1 MKGPL
6 TLVSEAWD
14 IVVAHRQLF
23 IGIYLVPGLIMLLF
37 ELVNDRMRDTPDPLF
52 MGGMFV
58 AMIIM
63 LVSQV
68 LMATALMYA
77 AAHLDT
83 TVKAAYAEAKRI
95 FWPMVWVSILSGVI
109 IFAGIIFFIIPGI
122 IFSVW
127 FIFASYVLLYEGTRG
142 FAALK
147 ESKAMVKGKWW
158 AVFGRVVVLI
168 LFSFIV
174 GIGVSFV
181 DAMIPGGY
189 DVPIIFFFVSA
200 FLVPVATN
208 YLYLLY
214 REVRAHADKSEIEK
228 PAEIPQV
235 S

>member
-6 TLVSEAWD
+6 TLISEAWD

-23 IGIYLVPGLIMLLF
+23 IGIYLVPGLIMLFF
-37 ELVNDRMRDTPDPLF
+37 EIVNDRMRDTPDPLF
-52 MGGMFV
+52 MGGMFI

-83 TVKAAYAEAKRI
+83 DVKAAYAEAKRV
-95 FWPMVWVSILSGVI
+95 FWPMIWVSLLSGVI
-109 IFAGIIFFIIPGI
+109 MLLGFVLFIIPGI

-127 FIFASYVLLYEGTRG
+127 FLFASYVLLYEGTRG
-142 FAALK
+142 TAALR
-147 ESKAMVKGKWW
+147 ESKAMVRGKWW
-158 AVFGRVVVLI
+158 AVFGRVIVLVF
-168 LFSFIV
+168 FSFVV
-174 GIGVSFV
+174 GIAVSIV
-181 DAMIPGGY
+181 DSMIPGGY

-200 FLVPVATN
+200 FLIPVATN

-214 REVRAHADKSEIEK
+214 KEVRAHADTAETEK